1 MKVLVAKTAGFCGGV
16 RRAMDAVLEASARS
30 EGRRIQT
37 LGPLI
42 HNPQA
47 LELINRRGVAVVEA
61 PEAVQTGTVVIRA
74 HGIPLQELRSLKAR
88 QRRGELKIVNATC
101 PEVAKVHGKIKQWSP
116 KGYFTVIL
124 GIHGH
129 AESLAHQSF
138 ADHGS
143 AIVANLEE
151 AKALTDGQ
159 LEKVL
164 VVAQTTFTV
173 QAFEEIADY
182 LRGRA
187 GDMVVAN
194 TICADTW
201 RRQAEAREIA
211 AKVDAVI
218 IVGGKNSANT
228 RHLAELAQQCGKPCQ
243 FVETAAELDLAAYHG
258 SETVGVLAGAST
270 PTWLVEEVVA
280 ALEQLGHGP
289 SRIMRLFRNGFAAP
303 LRLAV
308 GAALMA
314 LGIHKWMGIP
324 RSWQYPLI
332 TAAYVLAMFMLAPYA
347 DPVGVGAR
355 GPARARILERHR
367 RLLVGT
373 GLGSL
378 AVALGFA
385 AWQGIGSLIVVAS
398 ASAFGLAYKH
408 RVRIGHLNLSLVA
421 IPGSKDVLVS
431 LALAIVAVA
440 LPMWHDGSVWN
451 TRAWVG
457 IFFVTALVFAR
468 TSIRNIQDMQND
480 QILGKETLPI
490 LLGRRAT
497 KAVLAGFLVAAFC
510 TAAWTNLHAGL
521 PNPVAKLA
529 ILGFSAAYPLVHL
542 WFFHERFTTG
552 QRRLNPP
559 LELAFY
565 LVGLLA
571 LV

>member
-1 MKVLVAKTAGFCGGV
+1 MKVLVARTAGFCWGV

-47 LELINRRGVAVVEA
+47 LELIGRRGVKAVATPAE
-61 PEAVQTGTVVIRA
+61 VQPGTVVIRA
-74 HGIPLQELRSLKAR
+74 HGIPIQDLRGLKAR
-88 QRRGELKIVNATC
+88 AATGELKLVNATC
-101 PEVAKVHGKIKQWSP
+101 PEVAKVHSKIKKWSP

-129 AESLAHQSF
+129 AESMAHQSF
-138 ADHGS
+138 AESGS
-143 AIVANLEE
+143 TIVANLEE
-151 AKALTDGQ
+151 AKALPDAQ

-173 QAFEEIADY
+173 KDFEEIAEY
-182 LRGRA
+182 LRSRA
-187 GDMVVAN
+187 GDLVVEN
-194 TICADTW
+194 TICEDTW

-211 AKVDAVI
+211 AKVDAVV

-228 RHLAELAQQCGKPCQ
+228 RHLAELAQHYGRPCQ
-243 FVETAAELDLAAYHG
+243 FVETAAELDLDTFHG
-258 SETVGVLAGAST
+258 TETVGVLAGAST

-280 ALEQLGHGP
+280 ALEQLGQGP
-289 SRIMRLFRNGFAAP
+289 SRFVRLLRNGFGVP
-303 LRLAV
+303 LRLAI
-308 GAALMA
+308 GAAFMA
-314 LGIHKWMGIP
+314 LGIHVWMGIP
-324 RSWQYPLI
+324 RTWEYPLI

-347 DPVGVGAR
+347 DPLGVGAR
-355 GPARARILERHR
+355 GPARARVLERHR

-378 AVALGFA
+378 VLALGLA
-385 AWQGIGSLIVVAS
+385 AWEGIGSLIVLAA
-398 ASAFGLAYKH
+398 ASAFGLAYKRH
-408 RVRIGHLNLSLVA
+408 LRLGRLNLSLVA

-431 LALAIVAVA
+431 LALAVVAVA
-440 LPMWHDGSVWN
+440 LPLWHHSWVWGI
-451 TRAWVG
+451 RAWAG

-490 LLGRRAT
+490 LLGR
-497 KAVLAGFLVAAFC
+497 KASKVVLGVFLLVAFGVAS
-510 TAAWTNLHAGL
+510 WTTLQVGL
-521 PNPVAKLA
+521 PHPVAKVI
-529 ILGFSAAYPLVHL
+529 ILGCSAAYPLAHL

-552 QRRLNPP
+552 QRSLNLP
-559 LELAFY
+559 LEVAFY